1 MVGAPSTNPE
11 PATPLGLWKSV
22 VDHVPVSAVVA
33 SLSLHGRIE
42 YVNREFTIVTGYE
55 IGDVPTVADWIEK
68 AYPDPDY
75 RALVMSNWQ
84 VDASPNHMR
93 RDVSYDVV
101 CKDGTTKRML
111 LRASLLDPERM
122 IVTMV
127 DVTGQHEA
135 EAALRASEARYRAL
149 VESSPVPIAVTRGG
163 RIFQANAAVST
174 LFGASTPDVLVGRA
188 TAELIHPAFHEAM
201 RQAAES
207 VAQRGVAEPSR
218 FTAVRVD
225 GSSLEVEIAGSRM
238 LLDGEPANLVVF
250 RDLTEQL
257 QAEHR
262 QRAYEEKLQQA
273 QRVESLG
280 LLAAGVAHDF
290 NNILVGILG
299 STSLAMSVARDGVV
313 CEHLARI
320 ESSARRAAE
329 LAAQML
335 ACSGQVETKLESVDV
350 RAVLTEMDPLTHSLV
365 RDAIRVSVTCEA
377 RQNALANPTQL
388 RQVLLNLVSNAAE
401 AIRTARSDS
410 PGSVSICVRDHVQ
423 AEYGSPGMGVGE
435 LAPGQYVVIDVA
447 DDGPGIAPDVLDRL
461 FEPFFT
467 TKMAGR
473 GLGLA
478 AVHGILRAHC
488 GAIAVHSKLGRGST
502 FSVYLR
508 AATATAR
515 TPASSHPPAAADEP
529 CTVLVVDDES
539 IVRDVAA
546 DMLQALG
553 YEVLVAASGQE
564 ARATFRSHADRIG
577 LVIVDMNMPEDSG
590 LSVRKDIASVRPE
603 VPVILASG
611 FGEADVAKQ
620 VRDGLFAG
628 FLQKPFDLKE
638 LGTAV
643 ERALSA
649 AR

>member
-1 MVGAPSTNPE
+1 LS
-11 PATPLGLWKSV
+11 LWKSV
-22 VDHVPVSAVVA
+22 VDHVPVSAVIA

-42 YVNREFTIVTGYE
+42 YVNHEFTIVTGYE

-75 RALVMSNWQ
+75 RALVMGNWQ

-101 CKDGTTKRML
+101 CRDGTTKRML
-111 LRASLLDPERM
+111 LRASLLGPERM
-122 IVTMV
+122 IVTMA

-163 RIFQANAAVST
+163 RILQANAAVAV
-174 LFGASTPDVLVGRA
+174 LFGASAPDALVGRA
-188 TAELIHPAFHEAM
+188 TADLIHPAFHDVM
-201 RQAAES
+201 RRAVES
-207 VAQRGVAEPSR
+207 VAHTGEAAPSR
-218 FTAVRVD
+218 FTALRVD
-225 GSSLEVEIAGSRM
+225 GTSLEVEIAGARM
-238 LLDGEPANLVVF
+238 QLDGEPANMVVF

-257 QAEHR
+257 EAERR

-290 NNILVGILG
+290 NNILVGIRG
-299 STSLAMSVARDGVV
+299 STSLAMSVTRDGVV
-313 CEHLARI
+313 REHLARI

-350 RAVLTEMDPLTHSLV
+350 RAVLTEMEPLTQSLV
-365 RDAIRVSVTCEA
+365 RDAIRVSATCEA
-377 RQNALANPTQL
+377 RQNALANPIQL

-401 AIRTARSDS
+401 AIRAGRTDS
-410 PGSVSICVRDHVQ
+410 SGSVLIRVCDHVQ
-423 AEYGSPGMGVGE
+423 AEHGSPAMGAGE
-435 LAPGQYVVIDVA
+435 LEPGSYVVIDVT
-447 DDGPGIAPDVLDRL
+447 DDGPGVAPEAANHL

-467 TKMAGR
+467 TRMAGR

-478 AVHGILRAHC
+478 AVHGIVRAHR
-488 GAIAVHSKLGRGST
+488 GAISVESQPGRGAN
-502 FSVYLR
+502 FRVYLR
-508 AATATAR
+508 AAIPAER
-515 TPASSHPPAAADEP
+515 TPPASSHPPAKAAET

-553 YEVLVAASGQE
+553 YEVMVAASGQE
-564 ARATFRSHADRIG
+564 ARTTFRSHAGQIG

-590 LSVRKDIASVRPE
+590 LSVRKDIASVRPD

-611 FGEADVAKQ
+611 FAEADVARQ
-620 VRDGLFAG
+620 VREGLFAG

-638 LGTAV
+638 LGAAV
-643 ERALSA
+643 ERALSSA
-649 AR
+649 TR